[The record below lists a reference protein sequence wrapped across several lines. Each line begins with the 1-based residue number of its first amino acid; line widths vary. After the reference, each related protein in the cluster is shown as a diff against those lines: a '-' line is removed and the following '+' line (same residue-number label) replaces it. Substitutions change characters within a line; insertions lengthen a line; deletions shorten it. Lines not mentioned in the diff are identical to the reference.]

1 MTKILATIGPV
12 SSGKNLKTFLEKTDM
27 VRLNLSHN
35 KFEWHKK
42 IINKIREENKDKLI
56 LVDVPGVKPRTLNTN
71 VIRIKKGEIIKFGF
85 ESKGKN
91 IINLSNPLPKIINK
105 PKTFSISDGTFEFNF
120 KSIKKNVITGVSEQ
134 NFDLYPKKG
143 LNIPNSIYDDNLQKK
158 TYIKFL
164 NKISQLKI
172 DCVGLSFVQNSNV
185 IKYLKKKFPNFL
197 YISKLENSLGYKNR
211 KNIIAQSDAIMI
223 DRGDLAAEV
232 GVTKFLSYTNDII
245 HDAKLLAKPTIIA
258 TENLNSLIAGSAP
271 SKSDVL
277 NIDYYLKKSV
287 DFIMLSDETATS
299 KNWQNTLDWLRKFL
313 SYKVKSKNINI
324 NALSILQIVKNL
336 KNETIIIFSKKGFF
350 FNKIDFS
357 NHEKIILFT
366 ENIRICKLSK
376 LKTNTTSN
384 YIKYPKK
391 NLDNFMYTNIKKNMR
406 DIFRFSDYAYLVN
419 VRFPRKN
426 SRANTL
432 SIVEK
437 KDFLTTNEKY

>member
-1 MTKILATIGPV
+1 MTKILATIGPA
-12 SSGKNLKTFLEKTDM
+12 SSGKNLKSFLEKSDM

-35 KFEWHKK
+35 KFQWHKK
-42 IINKIREENKDKLI
+42 IINKIREKNKDKLI

-71 VIRIKKGEIIKFGF
+71 VMRIQKGEIVKFGF
-85 ESKGKN
+85 ESKSKN
-91 IINLSNPLPKIINK
+91 VINLSNPLPKILNK
-105 PKTFSISDGTFEFNF
+105 PKTFSISDGMFEFNF
-120 KSIKKNVITGVSEQ
+120 KSMKKNVITGVSEQ

-158 TYIKFL
+158 IYIKFL
-164 NKISQLKI
+164 NKINQLKI

-197 YISKLENSLGYKNR
+197 YVSKLENSLGYKNR

-245 HDAKLLAKPTIIA
+245 YDAKLLAKPTIIA
-258 TENLNSLIAGSAP
+258 TENLNSLIAGSVP

-277 NIDYYLKKSV
+277 NIDYYLRKSV

-299 KNWQNTLDWLRKFL
+299 KNWLNTLDWLRNFL
-313 SYKVKSKNINI
+313 SYRVKKKNKT
-324 NALSILQIVKNL
+324 ALSILEIVKTL
-336 KNETIIIFSKKGFF
+336 KNETVIIFSKKGYF
-350 FNKIDFS
+350 FNKVDFS

-366 ENIRICKLSK
+366 ENIRISKLSK
-376 LKTNTTSN
+376 LKTNVSSN
-384 YIKYPKK
+384 HIKYPEK
-391 NLDNFMYTNIKKNMR
+391 NLDDFIFMCIKKNIE
-406 DIFRFSDYAYLVN
+406 DIFKFNDYAYLVN

-426 SRANTL
+426 SRANSL
-432 SIVEK
+432 SIIEK
-437 KDFLTTNEKY
+437 KDFLTTNEKN